1 MFGGPWPLPAPPG
14 SASVRGD
21 HHCDVADYRNEVGD
35 SGGSLDDVG
44 CSLNGSLSGSAV
56 ARHGSLDGSY
66 VLESELSEVDSR
78 IAG

>member
-1 MFGGPWPLPAPPG
+1 M
-14 SASVRGD
+14 
-21 HHCDVADYRNEVGD
+21 ADDRNEVGD